1 MTRSMTIQKWDFVGK
16 DMIGAFGYVKPME
29 NDPTNQDQ
37 IISLGWI
44 VNECPVRGLLDF
56 EREWYIKEKV
66 EHKDIFTLEYEK
78 MSTEELYIAIALVSS
93 IILSMLLGFL
103 YCCLKNRGLICNK
116 KRKIPENPEIQ
127 VPDNTDRSGNEHR
140 VPSAAV

>member
-1 MTRSMTIQKWDFVGK
+1 M
-16 DMIGAFGYVKPME
+16 
-29 NDPTNQDQ
+29 
-37 IISLGWI
+37 
-44 VNECPVRGLLDF
+44 RGLLDF

-93 IILSMLLGFL
+93 IILSILIGIL

-116 KRKIPENPEIQ
+116 KRKIPENP
-127 VPDNTDRSGNEHR
+127 
-140 VPSAAV
+140 